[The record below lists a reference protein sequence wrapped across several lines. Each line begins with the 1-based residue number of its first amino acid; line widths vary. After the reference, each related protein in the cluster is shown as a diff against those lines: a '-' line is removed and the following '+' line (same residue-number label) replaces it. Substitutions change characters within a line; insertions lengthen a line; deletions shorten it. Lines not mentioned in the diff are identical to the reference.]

1 MKNAL
6 GEIIYSLFVELGWE
20 RFFDFDYS
28 FVFYILLFL
37 LVVFFIYYLAWIRL
51 SYYARKMDSHLMEL
65 WEKEEYGIVEDN
77 ISNDAKKIRLER
89 LRNKVQDKIEKT
101 RKKRDFVFKVIP
113 FMGIIYRKRKG
124 KNAPMYTLP

>member
-37 LVVFFIYYLAWIRL
+37 LVVFFIYYLAWTRL

-65 WEKEEYGIVEDN
+65 WEKEEYGIVEDS